1 MALITSDR
9 LHAQMPHAVPAMLP
23 RALRPSAVVV
33 DAAAAYTSQLLEK
46 TISPPTS
53 PSAAAAASG
62 KVRAD
67 ADSTAKRAHAH
78 AHMRARTRTHRR
90 MHQCTTR
97 TFYLYA

>member
-1 MALITSDR
+1 MGEGDE
-9 LHAQMPHAVPAMLP
+9 QQ
-23 RALRPSAVVV
+23 VVV